1 MKKLEE
7 KDIGLLQRKRI
18 IYLLDHE
25 KKPTPSKEHVM
36 KEIAKDM
43 KVTEDLIKIRHI
55 YPHFGTEKAKIIA
68 HVYKTKEALKRF
80 EEINKKKKVSKGKK
94 AETPKVEVKKEV
106 KAEAPKKEIKVEE
119 KKVEKV
125 EVKESGK
132 EKSKKQETK

>member
-1 MKKLEE
+1 MKKVEE

-18 IYLLDHE
+18 IYLLDHK
-25 KKPTPSKEHVM
+25 KKPTPSKENVI

-80 EEINKKKKVSKGKK
+80 EEINKKKKV
-94 AETPKVEVKKEV
+94 
-106 KAEAPKKEIKVEE
+106 E
-119 KKVEKV
+119 KK
-125 EVKESGK
+125 
-132 EKSKKQETK
+132 KK